1 MHPQRTDDLVVTAF
15 EAWPV
20 DLRLTDDF
28 TISKGSVK
36 VAENVFLRLTLASG
50 ITGFGEVAPL
60 PQLMGAD
67 RASHLRALERLRT
80 LVVGQPAWRYRRLS
94 EAMAV
99 AEPAHPAAR
108 AGVET
113 ALLDAFCRGCG
124 IPMWALWG
132 GAAPEPRATDVTLPI
147 LPLDR
152 CLELAEH
159 WWTAGFRIF
168 KLKVGA
174 KIDED
179 LERLEHLVG
188 RHPEASFILD
198 ANQGFSVDD
207 GLRFLAEA
215 SRLCKTVRLY
225 EQPVAAA
232 DLDGMAR
239 IAASTAIPVAADESV
254 MSAKDALEV
263 VRRKAADVVNLKIM
277 RCGVLESVRI
287 AQIAHAAGLGL
298 MIGGMVESR
307 LAMSCSL
314 SLVYGLGWIHHCDLD
329 TPLLLA
335 DDPVRGGYRYD
346 GPRMSVWMEP
356 GLGVE
361 VQWAPAGTGSGL
373 VHS

>member
-1 MHPQRTDDLVVTAF
+1 MAPKSTAELVINAVDT
-15 EAWPV
+15 WPV

-50 ITGFGEVAPL
+50 IAGFGEVAPL
-60 PQLMGAD
+60 PQLMGED
-67 RASHLRALERLRT
+67 RESHLRALDRLRP
-80 LVVGQPAWRYRRLS
+80 LVVGEPVSRYRRLS

-113 ALLDAFCRGCG
+113 AVLDAFCRSCR

-132 GAAPEPRATDVTLPI
+132 GAAAEPRETDVTIPI

-152 CLELAEH
+152 CLELAER
-159 WWTAGFRIF
+159 WWRLGFRIF
-168 KLKVGA
+168 KLKVGSQ
-174 KIDED
+174 IDED
-179 LERLEHLVG
+179 LERLENLALHY
-188 RHPEASFILD
+188 PDASYIVD
-198 ANQGFSVDD
+198 ANQGFSVDES
-207 GLRFLAEA
+207 LRFIAEA
-215 SRLCKTVRLY
+215 SRVCKTVRLF

-239 IAASTAIPVAADESV
+239 VAASTPVPVAADESV

-277 RCGVLESVRI
+277 RCGLLESVRI
-287 AQIAHAAGLGL
+287 AEIAHAAGLGL

-314 SLVYGLGWIHHCDLD
+314 SLVYGLGWIDHCDLD

-335 DDPVRGGYRYD
+335 EDPVRGGYRYD
-346 GPRMSVWMEP
+346 GPRMSVWPES

-361 VQWAPAGTGSGL
+361 I
-373 VHS
+373 

>member
-1 MHPQRTDDLVVTAF
+1 MNPRRIDDLVITALD
-15 EAWPV
+15 AWPV

-28 TISKGSVK
+28 TISKGSLK
-36 VAENVFLRLTLASG
+36 VAENVFLRLTLGSG
-50 ITGFGEVAPL
+50 ITGVGEVAPL

-67 RASHLRALERLRT
+67 RNSHLRALDRLRP
-80 LVVGQPAWRYRRLS
+80 LVVGQPVSRYRRLS

-99 AEPAHPAAR
+99 AEPTHPAAR

-113 ALLDAFCRGCG
+113 ALLDAFCRGCR

-132 GAAPEPRATDVTLPI
+132 GAAAEPRDTDVTIPI

-159 WWTAGFRIF
+159 WWRLGFRIF
-168 KLKVGA
+168 KLKVGSR
-174 KIDED
+174 IGED
-179 LERLEHLVG
+179 LERLENLAR
-188 RHPEASFILD
+188 RHPGASFIVD
-198 ANQGFSVDD
+198 ANQGFSADD
-207 GLRFLAEA
+207 SLRFIAEA
-215 SRLCKTVRLY
+215 SRLCKTVRLF

-239 IAASTAIPVAADESV
+239 ITAGSPVPVAADESV
-254 MSAKDALEV
+254 MSAKDVLEV

-335 DDPVRGGYRYD
+335 EDPVHGGYRYD
-346 GPRMSVWMEP
+346 GPRMSVWTEP
-356 GLGVE
+356 GLGIE
-361 VQWAPAGTGSGL
+361 I
-373 VHS
+373 

>member
-1 MHPQRTDDLVVTAF
+1 MRPRATDDLVITALD
-15 EAWPV
+15 AWPV

-50 ITGFGEVAPL
+50 IAGFGEVAPL

-67 RASHLRALERLRT
+67 RVSHLRALDRLREI
-80 LVVGQPAWRYRRLS
+80 VVGQPVSRYRRLS
-94 EAMAV
+94 ETMTA
-99 AEPAHPAAR
+99 AEPGHPAAR

-113 ALLDAFCRGCG
+113 AMLDAFCRACR
-124 IPMWALWG
+124 IPMWAFWG
-132 GAAPEPRATDVTLPI
+132 GAAAEPRDTDITLPI

-168 KLKVGA
+168 KLKVGS
-174 KIDED
+174 KIDAD
-179 LERLEHLVG
+179 LERLEHLVR
-188 RHPEASFILD
+188 RHPDAAIILD

-207 GLRFLAEA
+207 GLRFIAEA
-215 SRLCKTVRLY
+215 SRLCKTVRLF

-239 IAASTAIPVAADESV
+239 IAASTTIPVAADESV
-254 MSAKDALEV
+254 ISARDALDV
-263 VRRKAADVVNLKIM
+263 VRLEAAAVVNLKIM

-307 LAMSCSL
+307 LAMACSL

-335 DDPVRGGYRYD
+335 EDPVRGGYRYD
-346 GPRMSVWMEP
+346 GPRMSVWTEA
-356 GLGVE
+356 GLG
-361 VQWAPAGTGSGL
+361 L
-373 VHS
+373 VV